1 MSFDWKVAQVEYSFS
16 EDGMA
21 DVVTTVHWT
30 LSKED
35 EEGNGGYS
43 YGSVSLPSPNPE
55 SFTPYADLTQDQVLG
70 WLFNTATPMNPDDG
84 TWQEEREAN
93 IDEQIYAK
101 AHPDTG
107 AGVPWAQ
114 LQTA

>member
-30 LSKED
+30 LSKKD
-35 EEGNGGYS
+35 EEGNAGYS
-43 YGSVSLPSPNPE
+43 YGSVSLPPPNPE

-70 WLFNTATPMNPDDG
+70 WLFNTVAPMNPDDG
-84 TWQEEREAN
+84 TWREEREAN

-101 AHPDTG
+101 AHPSKG
-107 AGVPWAQ
+107 AGVPW
-114 LQTA
+114 